1 MSDWTIGRT
10 KDNKQFQI
18 KDYDRFYH
26 TIIIGPTGCGKTSKL
41 IKPGI
46 WQDLIE
52 IKKKR
57 LEYEE
62 IQKEAKY
69 RLQLK
74 INRIKSVKSSPE
86 EKKEMIQKSV
96 DEYTE
101 KMNSINRQEYIQGLT
116 VVEPKGDLADDVAQ
130 LCKKLDL
137 PYIYLNPLDP
147 NTDKFNIMEGDA
159 DVVAEA
165 NRTVLRNMFGKQEQ
179 FFALIQ
185 ETTARNMVLL
195 MKRLVGDKLDLLDVS
210 RALRSLDELKRY
222 VDEYERKRGTDDLV
236 SFYRSEVF
244 GTLQDKFYQF
254 AMGLRQQLEDL
265 GQNKYLRNIL
275 IGKSSINLDKH
286 LADGGILIVN
296 TAMGTLGRLGDIFGQ
311 FVIMHI
317 QSAVFRRPGTEF
329 TRPYHHLWIDEAP
342 RYMNP
347 DFERLLAIGRS
358 FRCSVNMALQSLDQL
373 VLEEKIAFKNIV
385 MTNCRNQIIFGG
397 LSRDDALYF
406 EDALGKEET
415 YIKQYTYRY
424 NRIVPINLLP
434 NTFRTTKTEKVRYR
448 YTDIMELPISREFAD
463 VIAKYVRYG
472 ALQKP
477 EIVTTSLHDYKTPK
491 EITELEHKATDEYWQ
506 KKFKLDNSTTTNT
519 GKPISSTAEKQK
531 QKQEQE
537 SRESS
542 DRISVFSR
550 LFSKM
555 IRRYL
560 KTPQERPI
568 RLHEQQEQPEQ
579 PIQPDRHKKAALANV
594 GVSYTFV
601 ETESLTVSDTS
612 SPALTNTTHTGAAE
626 SVDKAAKEV
635 TNVGTADKNTDKT
648 NEEHNNKLTKEEE
661 KKLLESYI
669 TSTKNQSKKL
679 KKASQES
686 IQDKGEAK
694 ATKEK
699 IVIINTEDF
708 KTSEESE
715 LTNSSEDSQFW
726 GI

>member
-57 LEYEE
+57 LKYEAL
-62 IQKEAKY
+62 QKEAKY

-74 INRIKSVKSSPE
+74 INKIKSGDSSPE
-86 EKKEMIQKSV
+86 KKAELIQKAIE
-96 DEYTE
+96 EYTA
-101 KMNSINRQEYIQGLT
+101 KINSINRQEYIQGLT

-130 LCKKLDL
+130 LCQKLNL

-222 VDEYERKRGTDDLV
+222 VDEYERKKGTDDLV
-236 SFYRSEVF
+236 AFYRSEVF

-286 LADGGILIVN
+286 LAEGGILIVN

-373 VLEEKIAFKNIV
+373 VLEEKMAFKNIV

-397 LSRDDALYF
+397 LSKDDALYF
-406 EDALGKEET
+406 EDALGKDET
-415 YIKQYTYRY
+415 YIKQYTYKY
-424 NRIVPINLLP
+424 NKLVPINLLP
-434 NTFRTTKTEKVRYR
+434 KTFRTSKKEMARFR
-448 YTDIMELPISREFAD
+448 YTDIMEMPISREFAD

-519 GKPISSTAEKQK
+519 GKPISSTAEKQE
-531 QKQEQE
+531 QKHEQE
-537 SRESS
+537 SQEPGN
-542 DRISVFSR
+542 RISVLYR
-550 LFSKM
+550 L
-555 IRRYL
+555 ICRLRRQRSTSQ
-560 KTPQERPI
+560 KQPDQP
-568 RLHEQQEQPEQ
+568 HEQQLK
-579 PIQPDRHKKAALANV
+579 QPDQQKKISLSNAGA
-594 GVSYTFV
+594 SYTFV
-601 ETESLTVSDTS
+601 ETESLTGSDTS